1 MSRALAIERQIRDI
15 ETIGR
20 LTEVFEGIASIH
32 LASIRDSVIASE
44 AFFAQLWPIYQSLR
58 IKPQEQMRRA
68 KRTKKGRN
76 VIVVVT
82 GEEKFGAQT
91 SEAITNEALHGQACS
106 ESRGETHGET
116 HSANTDIIAVG
127 TRGAV
132 LLTEAGARPV
142 KQFIFPASDIDAQV
156 AAIVQ
161 ELYDYDRITVF
172 YQTYQ
177 SLRLQQVTQIDLI
190 SSIRE
195 QGDAVQ
201 ADQPATIDSGRYLF
215 EPSVSETAD
224 YMEAVMMHI
233 AFLQII
239 MEAKLAGYAS
249 RFNAMDRAKKR
260 AEELAILNRQLYH
273 RTKRSES
280 DERVKEIM
288 RVVKRHGHARTY

>member
-1 MSRALAIERQIRDI
+1 MSRALDIKRQIRDI
-15 ETIGR
+15 ETIER

-32 LASIRDSVIASE
+32 LAKIRDSVIASQ
-44 AFFAQLWPIYQSLR
+44 AFFAQLWPTYQSLR
-58 IKPQEQMRRA
+58 IKPEEQMRRA
-68 KRTKKGRN
+68 KRIKKGRT
-76 VIVVVT
+76 VIVIVT

-91 SEAITNEALHGQACS
+91 SEAITDEALAHHTDG
-106 ESRGETHGET
+106 TP
-116 HSANTDIIAVG
+116 TDIITVG
-127 TRGAV
+127 SRGAA
-132 LLTEAGARPV
+132 LLAEAGVQPAKR
-142 KQFIFPASDIDAQV
+142 FTFPGSEIDAPV
-156 AAIVQ
+156 AAIAQ

-172 YQTYQ
+172 YQTYE
-177 SLRLQQVTQIDLI
+177 SLRSQLVTTIDLI
-190 SSIRE
+190 SSIQE
-195 QGDAVQ
+195 QGGAVQ
-201 ADQPATIDSGRYLF
+201 ASQTSQAGQPGQAETIGSGSYLF

-260 AEELAILNRQLYH
+260 ADELAVLNRQLYH